1 MDQSPRTSFVI
12 ATRDRAEDL
21 AETLTRLLDT
31 TPYPITVVD
40 NGSHD
45 RTRDITAEFSGRDP
59 GRVVL
64 LALSGNRGAVARNI
78 GVAACRTPYVAFCD
92 DDSWWQ
98 PDAIEIGEIE
108 FDRHPDLAVLA
119 ARTVVEPGGRTDP
132 FCDELANSPL
142 GHLNGLPGPSILG
155 FQSCAAMV
163 RKTAFESVGGF
174 SPVLH
179 FRGEEQL
186 LAVDLAAAGWQLCY
200 CDRMV
205 AFHRPS
211 LRRSAPAAQRARV
224 LRNDFLTSCM
234 RRPLP
239 VCLAAST
246 KLMRAASGDTAHL
259 RAAGEA
265 LVRLPAALRK
275 RRALPP
281 ELEEQLRMLGTP
293 PTTRADAKSPIS
305 TGKWGILRLLGS

>member
-12 ATRDRAEDL
+12 ATRDRADDL
-21 AETLTRLLDT
+21 TETLTRLLNT
-31 TPYPITVVD
+31 TPCPIIVVD
-40 NGSHD
+40 NCSHD
-45 RTRDITAEFSGRDP
+45 QTRDVTAELSGRYP
-59 GRVVL
+59 SRVVL
-64 LALSGNRGAVARNI
+64 LALSSNRGAVARNI

-98 PDAIEIGEIE
+98 PESVAIGESE
-108 FDRHPDLAVLA
+108 FDQHPDLAVLA

-132 FCDELANSPL
+132 FCDELAGSAL
-142 GHLNGLPGPSILG
+142 GHVDRLPGPSILG

-174 SPVLH
+174 SRVLH

-211 LRRSAPAAQRARV
+211 PRRSAPAAQRARV

-239 VCLAAST
+239 VCLAT
-246 KLMRAASGDTAHL
+246 GAALL
-259 RAAGEA
+259 RAATRDTAYVRAAAEA
-265 LVRLPAALRK
+265 LARLPAALAN

-281 ELEEQLRMLGTP
+281 QLEEQLRMLETP
-293 PTTRADAKSPIS
+293 TPRADVKSPIS
-305 TGKWGILRLLGS
+305 AGKWGILRLLGS

>member
-1 MDQSPRTSFVI
+1 VI

-21 AETLTRLLDT
+21 ADTLTRLLDT
-31 TPYPITVVD
+31 TPCPIIVVD
-40 NGSHD
+40 NCSHD
-45 RTRDITAEFSGRDP
+45 QTRDITVEFSDRHP

-64 LALSGNRGAVARNI
+64 RALSSNRGAVARNI

-98 PDAIEIGEIE
+98 PDAIAIGENE
-108 FDRHPDLAVLA
+108 FDLNPDLAVLA
-119 ARTVVEPGGRTDP
+119 ARTIVEPGGRTDP

-142 GHLNGLPGPSILG
+142 GHVDGLPGPSILG

-211 LRRSAPAAQRARV
+211 PRRSAPAAQRARV

-239 VCLAAST
+239 VCLAAWA
-246 KLMRAASGDTAHL
+246 KLMSAASRDTAHL

-265 LVRLPAALRK
+265 LARLPAALR
-275 RRALPP
+275 RRRTLPP
-281 ELEEQLRMLGTP
+281 KLEEQLRLLETSTA
-293 PTTRADAKSPIS
+293 PTDAKSPIS
-305 TGKWGILRLLGS
+305 AGKWGILRLLGS

>member
-12 ATRDRAEDL
+12 ATRDRADDL
-21 AETLTRLLDT
+21 TETLIRLLDT
-31 TPYPITVVD
+31 TPCPTVVVD
-40 NGSHD
+40 NASHD
-45 RTRDITAEFSGRDP
+45 ETRDITAEFSRRYP
-59 GRVVL
+59 SRVVL
-64 LALSGNRGAVARNI
+64 LALSSNRGAVARNI

-98 PDAIEIGEIE
+98 PDAVAIGETE
-108 FDRHPDLAVLA
+108 FDQHPYLAVLA
-119 ARTVVEPGGRTDP
+119 ARTVVEPGSRTDP
-132 FCDELANSPL
+132 FCDELACSAL
-142 GHLNGLPGPSILG
+142 GHVDGLPGPSILG

-163 RKTAFESVGGF
+163 RKTAFEFVGGF

-186 LAVDLAAAGWQLCY
+186 LAIDLAAAGWQLCY

-211 LRRSAPAAQRARV
+211 TRRSAPAAQRARV

-239 VCLAAST
+239 VCLATGAT
-246 KLMRAASGDTAHL
+246 LL
-259 RAAGEA
+259 RAATRDSAYVRATAEA
-265 LVRLPAALRK
+265 VARLPAALAN

-281 ELEEQLRMLGTP
+281 QLEEQLQLLETP
-293 PTTRADAKSPIS
+293 APRAANRYP
-305 TGKWGILRLLGS
+305 

>member
-1 MDQSPRTSFVI
+1 MGQAPRTSFVI

-21 AETLTRLLDT
+21 AQTLTRLLDT
-31 TPYPITVVD
+31 TQCPIILVD
-40 NGSHD
+40 NDSHD
-45 RTRDITAEFSGRDP
+45 DTRDITAELSGRYP

-64 LALSGNRGAVARNI
+64 LALNSNRGAVARNI
-78 GVAACRTPYVAFCD
+78 GVAACHTPYVAFCD

-98 PDAIEIGEIE
+98 PGAIAIGENE
-108 FDRHPDLAVLA
+108 FDRHPELAVLA

-132 FCDELANSPL
+132 FCDELAGSAL
-142 GHLNGLPGPSILG
+142 GHVDGLPGPSILG

-211 LRRSAPAAQRARV
+211 PRRSAPAAQRARV

-234 RRPLP
+234 RRPMP
-239 VCLAAST
+239 VCLATGAT
-246 KLMRAASGDTAHL
+246 LLRAATRDAAYV

-265 LVRLPAALRK
+265 LARLPAALRN

-281 ELEEQLRMLGTP
+281 ELERQLQLLATS
-293 PTTRADAKSPIS
+293 TARADAKSPIS
-305 TGKWGILRLLGS
+305 TGKLGILRLLGS